1 MESNS
6 RKVLVNAFSVS
17 MLKFVREATV
27 RFRRLNVEEVRQLLQ
42 GGEIVNYIR
51 HAGTVQVIQELVN
64 RQIQPNSGIYVYEP
78 KDTIIMV
85 VLNAPQRGQ
94 ELMPK
99 LEDLAFYV
107 VEVVSLE

>member
-27 RFRRLNVEEVRQLLQ
+27 RFRRLSVEEVRDLLRE
-42 GGEIVNYIR
+42 GEIVNYVR
-51 HAGTVQVIQELVN
+51 HAGTVQVIQELIN
-64 RQIQPNSGIYVYEP
+64 RQLVPNSGIYVNQP
-78 KDTIIMV
+78 NDVVIMV

-94 ELMPK
+94 EVTPK
-99 LEDLAFYV
+99 LEDLSFFL
-107 VEVVSLE
+107 VEVISLE